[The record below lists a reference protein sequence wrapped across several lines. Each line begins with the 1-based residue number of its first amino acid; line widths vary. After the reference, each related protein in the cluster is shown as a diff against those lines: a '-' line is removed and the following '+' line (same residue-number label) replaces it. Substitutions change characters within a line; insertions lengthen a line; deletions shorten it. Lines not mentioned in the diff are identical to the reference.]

1 VRRPSVLDRR
11 IPGGRMTGIARLAT
25 G

>member
-1 VRRPSVLDRR
+1 VRRPPVLDRR
-11 IPGGRMTGIARLAT
+11 IPGGHMTGIARLAT